1 MSGKGKGKSNGKGKG
16 LKPCPRGR
24 DCPFINEHQ
33 HIWEYSHDNPG
44 ESKEAK
50 STASMFPGAGNKVGG
65 FIGKA
70 HKLGGTGPGGG
81 NKLGGSVSGSK
92 LLSTSSVV
100 KLGAPPSNPAP
111 RIPSQKTLSPHK
123 STLPVKRP
131 GDVAFKKAVV
141 VDLTLDESPPA
152 PKKFRA

>member
-16 LKPCPRGR
+16 LKPCPRGK

-50 STASMFPGAGNKVGG
+50 VTFPGTGNKVGG

-81 NKLGGSVSGSK
+81 IKLGGSASGSK
-92 LLSTSSVV
+92 LLSASVV
-100 KLGAPPSNPAP
+100 KLGSPPSNPAP
-111 RIPSQKTLSPHK
+111 RIPSDKTLSPPK

-131 GDVAFKKAVV
+131 GDIASKKAVVV

-152 PKKFRA
+152 PKKSRA